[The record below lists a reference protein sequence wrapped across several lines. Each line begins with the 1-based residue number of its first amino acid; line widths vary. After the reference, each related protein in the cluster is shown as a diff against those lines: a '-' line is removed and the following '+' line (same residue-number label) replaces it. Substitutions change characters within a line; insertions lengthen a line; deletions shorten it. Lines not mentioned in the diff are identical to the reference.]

1 MSLKRKGE
9 CKNCIVKHCLSS
21 DRGLACTM
29 YRNEKQNK
37 VNRVGDC
44 DCTSGNNIPSIS
56 HQP

>member
-1 MSLKRKGE
+1 MQIKKGV

-29 YRNEKQNK
+29 YKNEKQGE

-44 DCTSGNNIPSIS
+44 DCTSDNNITGVTYQ
-56 HQP
+56 H